1 MTNITGIQVYD
12 NMKTWQQKH
21 EINDLAAQN
30 LLNKKDKLGLSEEGI
45 LAEYFNQG
53 SEIGFEY
60 DFMEG
65 KDPNN
70 EQDYNAQLQK
80 LGEGEVTA
88 MDQNGDGEIS
98 LEEYLDSELK
108 DIDEDDTIE
117 TIALGYAMAHFMFQM
132 IDEGMGNSDSSGT
145 LSADEF
151 ASLYKNLDQ
160 FTVTKV
166 GEEYQGNLTG
176 VFDGKI
182 DILSSSEEFLWYLID
197 GTNNQENINQLYEMY
212 LEALNQ

>member
-70 EQDYNAQLQK
+70 EQDYNTQLQK
-80 LGEGEVTA
+80 LGEGEVAA
-88 MDQNGDGEIS
+88 MDKGGDGEIS
-98 LEEYLDSELK
+98 LEEYLNEELKGITEDDSEDMVAQVKTMATLLFQI
-108 DIDEDDTIE
+108 ID
-117 TIALGYAMAHFMFQM
+117 Q
-132 IDEGMGNSDSSGT
+132 GMGDCDSSGT
-145 LSADEF
+145 LDADDF
-151 ASLYKNLDQ
+151 ASFYKNMDQ
-160 FTVTKV
+160 FQLDENYE
-166 GEEYQGNLTG
+166 GALTNE
-176 VFDGKI
+176 FDGKI
-182 DILSSSEEFLWYLID
+182 DIDSASEFVPYLI
-197 GTNNQENINQLYEMY
+197 NQMISPENYDATLNLYKE
-212 LEALNQ
+212 ELNQ

>member
-1 MTNITGIQVYD
+1 MVGLECV
-12 NMKTWQQKH
+12 W
-21 EINDLAAQN
+21 DLETPSHAAQYSHVVEHEGPAGEGGPREGPGGGAEAGRAEN
-30 LLNKKDKLGLSEEGI
+30 GGGEDLLGAEEK
-45 LAEYFNQG
+45 
-53 SEIGFEY
+53 
-60 DFMEG
+60 G
-65 KDPNN
+65 KG
-70 EQDYNAQLQK
+70 
-80 LGEGEVTA
+80 GEGEGGGG
-88 MDQNGDGEIS
+88 DSSEGSWRDKDGDGEIS

-117 TIALGYAMAHFMFQM
+117 TVALGYAMAHFMFQM
-132 IDEGMGNSDSSGT
+132 MDEGMGNSDSSGT

>member
-65 KDPNN
+65 KNANN
-70 EQDYNAQLQK
+70 EQDYNTQLQK

-88 MDQNGDGEIS
+88 MDKDGDGEIS
-98 LEEYLDSELK
+98 LEEYLNEELKGITEDDSEDMVAQVKTMATLLFQI
-108 DIDEDDTIE
+108 ID
-117 TIALGYAMAHFMFQM
+117 Q
-132 IDEGMGNSDSSGT
+132 GMGDCDSSGT
-145 LSADEF
+145 LDADDF
-151 ASLYKNLDQ
+151 ASFYKNLDQ
-160 FTVTKV
+160 FQLDENYE
-166 GEEYQGNLTG
+166 GALTG
-176 VFDGKI
+176 EFDGKI
-182 DILSSSEEFLWYLID
+182 DIDSASEFVPYLI
-197 GTNNQENINQLYEMY
+197 NQMISPENYDATLNLYKKE
-212 LEALNQ
+212 LNQ